1 MWQINS
7 CSLHEYHL
15 SEVTGS
21 CVVLLPGGADHAGS
35 AAVWWSDSNAARRP
49 APEYYDPEGAAGS
62 QFQLTDCWQA
72 VSMNDW
78 HLKHCS
84 LMFTVVYCEIPQG
97 FLYMIKSVFS
107 CVQVCVCWK
116 CGTVRAVIDLLP
128 TKLTAAN
135 ALHAVAAGKWN
146 TRTDTVPFNRPC
158 CTDVVG
164 LTKIHRMLTIFL
176 NVSLFECENYHS
188 FIPLFTDA

>member
-49 APEYYDPEGAAGS
+49 APEYYDPEGPAGS

-107 CVQVCVCWK
+107 YLRMLKTW
-116 CGTVRAVIDLLP
+116 
-128 TKLTAAN
+128 
-135 ALHAVAAGKWN
+135 H
-146 TRTDTVPFNRPC
+146 RPC
-158 CTDVVG
+158 SNRSPTYQAHSSKPTARCCSRQMEHTDRHCT
-164 LTKIHRMLTIFL
+164 L
-176 NVSLFECENYHS
+176 
-188 FIPLFTDA
+188 

>member
-84 LMFTVVYCEIPQG
+84 VCLLLCTVRSLKDFCTWSSLCSATY
-97 FLYMIKSVFS
+97 
-107 CVQVCVCWK
+107 VCWK
-116 CGTVRAVIDLLP
+116 RGTVRAVIDLLP